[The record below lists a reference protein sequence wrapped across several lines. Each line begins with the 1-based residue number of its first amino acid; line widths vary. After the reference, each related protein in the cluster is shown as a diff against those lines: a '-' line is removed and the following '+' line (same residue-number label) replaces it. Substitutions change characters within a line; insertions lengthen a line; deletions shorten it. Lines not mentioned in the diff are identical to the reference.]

1 MSLQEDSQ
9 DPVNPQSNEGEDEN
23 QQGQA
28 ADMTEP
34 PQAAASSSSQQQQ
47 QQANNDTNNTATKTV
62 TPPVI
67 PADWTQLACDQAPV
81 IRYPTDVAGP
91 EVWDK
96 TETESIMLVGTSGQ
110 KITHLGADFS
120 TTLNPQL
127 QRLVLRSH
135 LITNMQGLSSF
146 QALNLL
152 ELYDNQ
158 IEELHGLDAPFGRT
172 LTVLDM
178 SYNVIRDMS
187 PVQAC
192 PNLKELCEYFQN
204 GKEYFVLDCCRNM
217 TLSHA
222 NDLSCYLFVSTTC
235 DRAQLTPFVFK
246 YNTTNTDLANNKLK
260 VIQGL
265 SGLSQLQKLDLGAN
279 RFRTLPADEL
289 AGLTSLTE
297 LWLGKNKIESME
309 GLEALA
315 TKTLRRLDIQSNR
328 LTAIDVLPGHVQETL
343 EELYLTDNG
352 IETAGLAGLQE
363 GIFPY

>member
-1 MSLQEDSQ
+1 MSLQ
-9 DPVNPQSNEGEDEN
+9 PVNPPSKEGEDEK

-34 PQAAASSSSQQQQ
+34 PQAAASLSSQQQQ
-47 QQANNDTNNTATKTV
+47 ADNNDTNNTATKTV

-158 IEELHGLDAPFGRT
+158 IEELQGLDAPFGRT

-178 SYNVIRDMS
+178 SYNAIRDMS

-192 PNLKELCEYFQN
+192 PNLKELCEYLRN
-204 GKEYFVLDCCRNM
+204 GKRAFCFGLPTHDPFSHQRLSFVFLPRL
-217 TLSHA
+217 TP
-222 NDLSCYLFVSTTC
+222 C
-235 DRAQLTPFVFK
+235 DRAQFTPLL
-246 YNTTNTDLANNKLK
+246 YYYAINTNTHR
-260 VIQGL
+260 
-265 SGLSQLQKLDLGAN
+265 LG
-279 RFRTLPADEL
+279 
-289 AGLTSLTE
+289 
-297 LWLGKNKIESME
+297 
-309 GLEALA
+309 
-315 TKTLRRLDIQSNR
+315 Q
-328 LTAIDVLPGHVQETL
+328 
-343 EELYLTDNG
+343 
-352 IETAGLAGLQE
+352 
-363 GIFPY
+363 